1 MSFPYKVVRHEK
13 SHESAEDYLEN
24 ILILRERNG
33 NVRSIDIVNEMNYSK
48 PSIST
53 AMKKLRTEGYV
64 EMDLNGYITLTESRE
79 EIAQRIY
86 SRHQL
91 LEKVLVAI
99 GVDQETLREHHYLTI
114 VQIMEQ
120 LDKDYGISTSRGT
133 VGDDIKALQELGVEI
148 VVESSTQKRYYMIG
162 RRFDLPELK
171 TMIDAIES
179 ARFIPKE
186 KRAALVKKIG
196 SLTSFHNTEKL
207 VRNVDVENRIKADN
221 EKVYYIMEALN
232 DAINSRKKV
241 SFQYF
246 TFNVRKEQKL
256 RHDGYTYVFSPFK
269 LIWNSG
275 S

>member
-48 PSIST
+48 PSISI

-186 KRAALVKKIG
+186 KSAALVKKIG